1 MEFSGKNT
9 GVGCHFLLQGIFPT
23 QGSCMYLLHYRQIL
37 YHWATREA
45 IIAYGDYS
53 HEIKRCLLLG
63 KKPTTNLD
71 NVLKSRDIILP
82 TKVCVVKALF
92 FSSSHIWMCKLDHKE
107 GWVPKNWCLW
117 IVELEKTL
125 ESPLGCKEIKPVI
138 PKGNQY
144 FLYFLNIHWKDWCWN
159 WSSNTLA
166 TWCEESIHWK
176 RPWCWE
182 RLKAKGEEGVED
194 EIVR

>member
-1 MEFSGKNT
+1 
-9 GVGCHFLLQGIFPT
+9 
-23 QGSCMYLLHYRQIL
+23 MYLLHCRQIL

-82 TKVCVVKALF
+82 TKVCVVKALYF
-92 FSSSHIWMCKLDHKE
+92 PVVTYGCASWTIKKAECQRIDVCELWDWRRLLR
-107 GWVPKNWCLW
+107 VPWAARRSNQSFL
-117 IVELEKTL
+117 
-125 ESPLGCKEIKPVI
+125 KEI
-138 PKGNQY
+138 
-144 FLYFLNIHWKDWCWN
+144 NISFISWIFIGRAEAKAEAPIFWPPGVKSKFIGKDPDAGKDWRQK
-159 WSSNTLA
+159 
-166 TWCEESIHWK
+166 EK
-176 RPWCWE
+176 RV
-182 RLKAKGEEGVED
+182 VED